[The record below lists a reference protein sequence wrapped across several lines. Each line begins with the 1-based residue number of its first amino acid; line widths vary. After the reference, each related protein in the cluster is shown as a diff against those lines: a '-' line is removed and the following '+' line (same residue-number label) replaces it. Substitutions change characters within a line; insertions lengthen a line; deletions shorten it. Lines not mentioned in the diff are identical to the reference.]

1 MSNDKY
7 TAPYRVGEWLPS
19 DHAILEN
26 WLTRLIARVEK
37 KPVPLHPVVQ
47 ELKDLIE
54 SDPEIYMY
62 FHLMFTE
69 IPTKPPYNKDP
80 DEKPQVRSYEHM
92 LELLNEIVTS

>member
-1 MSNDKY
+1 MPIKEENTMSNDKC

-37 KPVPLHPVVQ
+37 RPKPLHPVVQ

-69 IPTKPPYNKDP
+69 IPTKPRMAKYSIQPGI
-80 DEKPQVRSYEHM
+80 R
-92 LELLNEIVTS
+92 